1 MSECKA
7 MGKSLSSCTTGAD
20 AADDSNP
27 DGHSEPKRMTPRQVW
42 ERIRGLQAEINASP
56 KVAGPWC
63 RATEPCDG
71 HVYEWRNKPIVGVA
85 AMVGP
90 DNRNCNEL
98 DDDFDGLGYFDTR
111 EEADKALRAAG
122 WLLLDE
128 TP

>member
-1 MSECKA
+1 
-7 MGKSLSSCTTGAD
+7 
-20 AADDSNP
+20 
-27 DGHSEPKRMTPRQVW
+27 
-42 ERIRGLQAEINASP
+42 
-56 KVAGPWC
+56 
-63 RATEPCDG
+63 
-71 HVYEWRNKPIVGVA
+71 
-85 AMVGP
+85 MVGP